1 MIRHT
6 VSFTLIHPLG
16 SAEEEDFFRAARAL
30 ADIDV
35 VQRFEIG
42 RQISEN
48 SDFSFGIS
56 MEFEDEDAY
65 DAYGRHPD
73 HVEFVESRWDS
84 EVKDFLELDFVAL

>member
-1 MIRHT
+1 
-6 VSFTLIHPLG
+6 
-16 SAEEEDFFRAARAL
+16 
-30 ADIDV
+30 
-35 VQRFEIG
+35 
-42 RQISEN
+42 
-48 SDFSFGIS
+48 